1 MKVAVLFRGG
11 MSKKIGRLMMPEDIN
26 IESDYINYKCA
37 YNSFKKHIIDANP
50 SHSFDIFIH
59 TWHPDLENDLKDLYK
74 PIEIK
79 TENNL
84 KYKSRI
90 LYSLVNSNSHIS
102 CFSIVSQAL
111 SQKLVCKMVEKHCTK
126 NNFEY
131 DIIILYRLDLLLIKD
146 MILENYDL
154 NSITCNNWAHCWG
167 DFHFVMNY
175 KNMLKFAKIYDE
187 FCPSLQPI
195 VHQYT
200 KMYVNKYLNIPYKQD
215 DISAGIDQEV
225 VRKAINLIEKAN
237 INYDKLLSY
246 NISEEEILSYN
257 VDNRG

>member
-11 MSKKIGRLMMPEDIN
+11 MSKKIGRLMMPEDIYL
-26 IESDYINYKCA
+26 ESEYINYKCA
-37 YNSFKKHIIDANP
+37 YNSFKKHIIDANS
-50 SHSFDIFIH
+50 SHTFDIFIH
-59 TWHPDLENDLKDLYK
+59 TWHPDLENDLMNLYK

-79 TENNL
+79 TENNS

-90 LYSLVNSNSHIS
+90 LYSLVSSNSHVS

-111 SQKLVCKMVEKHCTK
+111 SQKLVCKMAEKYCVK

-131 DIIILYRLDLLLIKD
+131 DIIILYRLDLLLIKN

-154 NSITCNNWAHCWG
+154 NSITCNNWADCWG

-175 KNMLKFAKIYDE
+175 ENMLKFAKMYDE
-187 FCPSLQPI
+187 FCPTLQPI
-195 VHQYT
+195 VHQCS
-200 KMYVNKYLNIPYKQD
+200 KNYVKNYLNIPYLQD
-215 DISAGIDQEV
+215 DINAGRDQEV
-225 VRKAINLIEKAN
+225 VRKAINLLEN
-237 INYDKLLSY
+237 DNVNLNLLQSY
-246 NISEEEILSYN
+246 GISYEEILSYN